1 MGLTYTRASER
12 ARRMVRATA
21 VSTGEWL
28 LVATSAVVVFAIAL
42 AYQGRL
48 RADAWGAPASTP
60 APVLL
65 DRGADAAALEPALAA
80 TFDFPG
86 DRRFAARA
94 LAAAVGEAARGRGL
108 PNVGALARVEV
119 DTAAV
124 ARDRT
129 LVTLR
134 SRVDPS
140 RPRMP
145 LLTASELAALKPFVA
160 VRTAADFRSAVRW
173 GTVVLVL
180 SVHLLSLLWRWRGVS
195 GDRVL
200 LALVHLLTG
209 VGFVVLVTRLDP
221 LRDTLLIAR
230 YTQGIAI
237 GALLCGAV
245 SLVDVRRAVF
255 RELSFVP
262 LLGALT
268 LSVLLVLFG
277 RGPGTS
283 TAKVNLGP
291 VQPIEAIRL
300 LLGLFLAGYFARRW
314 ELLRQVRMETLR
326 GRVVPSWLQA
336 PKPAHVLP
344 VVMGVAAALVL
355 FVFQRDL
362 GPALLLALMFLSL
375 FAVARGG
382 FGLAV
387 TGLAGLAAGVAASQ
401 ALHVSDTLSARVAMW
416 QSPWDNAVRGGD
428 QVAHALWGLASG
440 ATAGTGLGLGHARL
454 IPEGH
459 TDLVLAAIGEELG
472 LTGLLLVLVVFA
484 LVAWRG
490 LAIARRASSD
500 YGFFLAVAMT
510 LSLVVPVLVM
520 AGGVLG
526 LLPLTGVVTP
536 FLSYGGSAMVANFVA
551 VGLLAA
557 VAADRRP
564 GADLAPF
571 HAPLRWLTR
580 AAMAGGVAVAAM
592 AVTVQA
598 VKADEYLV
606 RPQLGLQ
613 ADGGRRFQYNP
624 RVLDALRQV
633 PRGSILDRAG
643 VPLATGDRGLVTKAA
658 SAYAAVGIRVAA
670 VCAKPTERCYPL
682 GPAAFHLLGDINSR
696 ANWAA
701 GNTSYLER
709 DAEDLL
715 RGFDDQARTV
725 ETRGKDG
732 APALAVRR
740 DYAAAVPLVRH
751 RYEPE
756 HPDVEALLS
765 RSRDLTTSIDASFQA
780 AVATILA
787 RSARTNGSG
796 RGAVV
801 VLDAATGQVLASV
814 SYPWPGALEEDGTD
828 DDALLDRAR
837 YGLYPPGSTFKLITA
852 AAALREGPRLSEQ
865 PFMCQRLPSGRI
877 GARIPGYGPPIHDD
891 EKDTHPHGAVS
902 MGDGIVRSCNA
913 YFAQL
918 AVALGPE
925 ALTRT
930 AAAAGIALNTSRS
943 AERVRANL
951 PHAGYGQG
959 EVLVSPLRLA
969 RVAAAIA
976 TDGTIRETPIAS
988 AQGAPM
994 ETTLLDAGAARTLA
1008 GHLREAVQTGTGR
1021 TLRGHPA
1028 RIAGKTGTA
1037 EVDGAGSHAWFA
1049 GFAPYDTASKR
1060 IAFAVILEHAGYG
1073 GAAAARVAGEVATA
1087 ATAAG
1092 LLR

>member
-1 MGLTYTRASER
+1 MGLTYTRASDR
-12 ARRMVRATA
+12 TRRTALNATISA
-21 VSTGEWL
+21 GEWL
-28 LVATSAVVVFAIAL
+28 LVATSAVIVCAMAL
-42 AYQGRL
+42 AYQGRV
-48 RADAWGAPASTP
+48 RADAWATPAGAV

-65 DRGADAAALEPALAA
+65 DGAVEAPAVEQALTTVFE
-80 TFDFPG
+80 FPG

-94 LAAAVGEAARGRGL
+94 IVAAAHEAARGGGL
-108 PNVGALARVEV
+108 PNVGALARIEVER
-119 DTAAV
+119 DAV

-134 SRVDPS
+134 GRLDPS
-140 RPRMP
+140 RPRLP
-145 LLTASELAALKPFVA
+145 LLTSGELAALKPFVA
-160 VRTAADFRSAVRW
+160 VRTSEAFRSAVLW
-173 GTVVLVL
+173 GGAVLVL
-180 SVHLLSLLWRWRGVS
+180 SVHLVSWLWRWRGVA

-200 LALVHLLTG
+200 LSLVHLLTG
-209 VGFVVLVTRLDP
+209 IGFVVLVTRPNP
-221 LRDTLLIAR
+221 LRDTLLLAR
-230 YTQGIAI
+230 YTQGLAI
-237 GALLCGAV
+237 GAALCAAV

-262 LLGALT
+262 LVAALG
-268 LSVLLVLFG
+268 LSVLLVVFG
-277 RGPGTS
+277 DGPGTS

-291 VQPIEAIRL
+291 VQPVEAIRL

-314 ELLRQVRMETLR
+314 ELLRQVRMDTVR
-326 GRVVPSWLQA
+326 GRTVPSWIQLPRLSHA
-336 PKPAHVLP
+336 LP

-382 FGLAV
+382 VGLAIAGV
-387 TGLAGLAAGVAASQ
+387 AGLAAGVAVSQ
-401 ALHVSDTLSARVAMW
+401 ALHVSDTLAARVAMW

-428 QVAHALWGLASG
+428 QVAHALWGMAAG

-459 TDLVLAAIGEELG
+459 TDLVLAAVGEELG
-472 LTGLLLVLVVFA
+472 LAGLLMVIAVFG

-490 LAIARRASSD
+490 LAIARRATSD
-500 YGFFLAVAMT
+500 YGCFLAVAMT

-551 VGLLAA
+551 VGLIAA

-564 GADLAPF
+564 AADLAPF
-571 HAPLRWLTR
+571 HVPLRWLSR
-580 AAMAGGVAVAAM
+580 VAMAGGVAVAAM

-598 VKADEYLV
+598 VKADEYLA

-633 PRGSILDRAG
+633 PRGTIVDRRG
-643 VPLATGDRGLVTKAA
+643 LPLATGDRALVSAA
-658 SAYAAVGIRVAA
+658 APAYAAAGIRLAS
-670 VCAKPTERCYPL
+670 VCANATERCYPL
-682 GPAAFHLLGDINSR
+682 GPAAFHLLGDVNTR

-701 GNTSYLER
+701 ANSSYLER
-709 DAEDLL
+709 DAEDRL
-715 RGFDDQARTV
+715 RGFDDRARTV
-725 ETRGKDG
+725 ETRGRDG

-740 DYAAAVPLVRH
+740 DYTAAVPLVRH
-751 RYEPE
+751 RYEPD
-756 HPDVEALLS
+756 HPDVSALLS
-765 RSRDLTTSIDASFQA
+765 RPRDLTTSLDARFQA
-780 AVATILA
+780 AVAAILA

-814 SYPWPGALEEDGTD
+814 SYPWPGALEEEGS
-828 DDALLDRAR
+828 DDAWLDRAR
-837 YGLYPPGSTFKLITA
+837 YGLYPPGSTFKMITA
-852 AAALREGPRLSEQ
+852 AAALREGPRLSAQ
-865 PFMCQRLPSGRI
+865 AHMCQRLPSGRI
-877 GARIPGYGPPIHDD
+877 GVRIPGYGPPIHDD
-891 EKDTHPHGAVS
+891 AKDTHPHGHVS

-918 AVALGPE
+918 AVALGPD

-930 AAAAGIALNTSRS
+930 AAAAGIALNTSRE
-943 AERVRANL
+943 AARVKANL

-976 TDGTIRETPIAS
+976 TDGTIRETPIAPT
-988 AQGAPM
+988 QGASM
-994 ETTLLDAGAARTLA
+994 ETTLLDADAAQQLA
-1008 GHLREAVQTGTGR
+1008 GYLREAVLTGTGR
-1021 TLRGHPA
+1021 VLREHPA

-1049 GFAPYDTASKR
+1049 GFAPHGSASKR